1 MSSFLLVAATFVACA
16 VEMVEALTIVLA
28 VGVTRRWRCSRWVSC
43 DASHVGTIFFLQTVA
58 RAGEG
63 DGHGAGRGV
72 EQARNFGILFSFE
85 KPEGKHLSDFRIEAG
100 EGAAQPVADLAGG
113 ARQ

>member
-1 MSSFLLVAATFVACA
+1 MCSLWA
-16 VEMVEALTIVLA
+16 
-28 VGVTRRWRCSRWVSC
+28 CSRWVSC

-113 ARQ
+113 ASALGPAVRRLGEHGFELVQ